1 MEPIRKTPAR
11 VTLNVE
17 TVEKLRE
24 ISSQL
29 ETEFK
34 DILKFKRDD
43 VVNIILSLRCQKF
56 TTAELSQVREDKFTD
71 KKRAEWLLKQIERSE
86 QSGSEISFEE
96 LVKQLQGPKSKK
108 KMKKTP
114 SPSIQGASLS
124 DSK

>member
-17 TVEKLRE
+17 TVEKIRE
-24 ISSQL
+24 ITSQL

-43 VVNIILSLRCQKF
+43 VVNIVLSLRCQKL
-56 TTAELSQVREDKFTD
+56 TASELNQIREEKFTD

-86 QSGSEISFEE
+86 QSGNETSFEE
-96 LVKQLQGPKSKK
+96 LVKQLQSPKPKKTKK
-108 KMKKTP
+108 KP
-114 SPSIQGASLS
+114 SPSTQGALLS